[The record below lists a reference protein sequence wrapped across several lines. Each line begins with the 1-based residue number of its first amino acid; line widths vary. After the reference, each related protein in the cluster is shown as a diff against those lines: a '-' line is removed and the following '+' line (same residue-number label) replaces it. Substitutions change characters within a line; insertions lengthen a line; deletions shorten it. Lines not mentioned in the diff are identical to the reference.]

1 MQDDEDQQELK
12 PSKTQVKK
20 RMLELQALGERLVE
34 LNAKQLE
41 SIELPEQ
48 LHDAITEAREM
59 TKHEARRRQLQ
70 YIGRLMRDV
79 DPAPIQERISVWD
92 GQSLDHSARLHRVE
106 RWRDRLLEDDG
117 AFAEI
122 MTEYRNL
129 DTQRL
134 RALIRSARQEYQLG
148 KPRRHYRELFKFLRE
163 TLG

>member
-1 MQDDEDQQELK
+1 MQDDQDQEELK
-12 PSKTQVKK
+12 PSKTQIKR
-20 RMLELQALGERLVE
+20 RMLELQALGERLVG
-34 LNAKQLE
+34 LNAKQLQ
-41 SIELPEQ
+41 SIGLPEG
-48 LHDAITEAREM
+48 LHDAVTEAREM
-59 TKHEARRRQLQ
+59 TRHEARRRQLQ

-79 DPAPIQERISVWD
+79 DPAPIQEKIAVWD
-92 GQSLDHSARLHRVE
+92 GQSLDHTARVHRVE

-122 MTEYRNL
+122 MAEHKGL

-134 RALIRSARQEYQLG
+134 RALIRSARQEHQLG